1 MEKRWHALA
10 LRERDRLV
18 RRIIF
23 LEGSAN
29 VAVLLAKAVVGLQTG
44 SLAVLADAIHSL
56 TDVANNVVALVIIHF
71 ASAPPD
77 REHPYGHRKFET
89 MAVFGLATML
99 TVLAFEI
106 AMRALESGERPIAQH
121 GWGLLIMFV
130 VLGINLSVSLWQ
142 GRWARRLDSDLL
154 RADARHTLS
163 DVLVTVI
170 VIVGWQGAALGYLWL
185 DAALAI
191 GVAAVV
197 LFLAYDLFKRV
208 IPVLVDR
215 IAAEPEVLAEV
226 VHAVPGVQTVRRVR
240 SRWIG
245 SMPAV
250 DVVVTVDAGL
260 STIAAHAIADA
271 IETTLQK
278 KFSIE
283 DVTVHIEPH

>member
-10 LRERDRLV
+10 PRERDRLV
-18 RRIIF
+18 RRVIL

-29 VAVLLAKAVVGLQTG
+29 IAVLVVKSIVGLQTG
-44 SLAVLADAIHSL
+44 SLAVLGDAIHSL

-71 ASAPPD
+71 SSAPPD

-89 MAVFGLATML
+89 MAVFGLATLL

-106 AMRALESGERPIAQH
+106 AMRALESGERTIAQH
-121 GWGLLIMFV
+121 SWGLIMMVV
-130 VLGINLSVSLWQ
+130 VLGINLTVSLWQ

-163 DVLVTVI
+163 DVLVTVM
-170 VIVGWQGAALGYLWL
+170 VIIGWQGAALGYVWL
-185 DAALAI
+185 DALLAL
-191 GVAAVV
+191 GVATVV
-197 LFLAYDLFKRV
+197 LYLAYDLFKRV
-208 IPVLVDR
+208 VPVLVDR

-226 VHAVPGVQTVRRVR
+226 VHAVPGVRTVRRIR

-260 STIAAHAIADA
+260 STMAAHAIADA

-283 DVTVHIEPH
+283 DVTVHIEPD